1 MLSNCDNHCRICK
14 EFYLRRDLKKKM
26 TENLVFKRRKT
37 LTTYWKKKVISRQ
50 SQQSPFV
57 PFPLCGHCLQASFI
71 IVFFNHHCPMVKP
84 FEQSFCSSRRH
95 AEHIILITIAIKVN
109 KSLVAL
115 KTGRLSEGLLFI
127 KTLPLFFFHNHQ
139 DLTLKSFQFRKTMEW
154 YVWLYSNLRV

>member
-1 MLSNCDNHCRICK
+1 LAK
-14 EFYLRRDLKKKM
+14 YLVLKKEGNKQ
-26 TENLVFKRRKT
+26 TVSTITF
-37 LTTYWKKKVISRQ
+37 W
-50 SQQSPFV
+50 

-127 KTLPLFFFHNHQ
+127 KTLPPFFFHNHQ
-139 DLTLKSFQFRKTMEW
+139 DLTLKSFQFRKTME
-154 YVWLYSNLRV
+154 